1 VRLLCDQPFTEGAH
15 IRMMPD
21 IHAGVGCTI
30 GTTMTIR
37 DKIVP
42 NLVGVDIGC
51 GMYAIELEE
60 TDIDYAKLDETI
72 RAHVPCGQAV
82 REVRHEYAKD
92 IPLEDLRCYRMINDR
107 RAQRAVGTLGGGNHF
122 IEVDRDENGRL
133 WLVIHS
139 GSRYLGLQVAHVYQE
154 LAWQA
159 LNGVSVRDLREMID
173 RMKANGERKKI
184 QKTIEKMRRRVV
196 SEIPKDLAYVQGEDF
211 DDYLHDMEIVQYYAV
226 RNREAMADVIVRE
239 MGLTVADCFTT
250 IHNYIDIENRILRK
264 GAVSAKQGET
274 LLIPV
279 NMRDGSLICRG
290 KGNDDWNQSAPHG
303 AGRLFSR
310 SAAKQEFTVE
320 EFAASM
326 SGIFTTSVCADT
338 LDECPMVYKRM
349 EDIVDNIGPTV
360 DVLQVIRPEY
370 NFKAADSDGYRR
382 RKKKDSDEVQE
393 NDDGVSVSDDG
404 AGE

>member
-1 VRLLCDQPFTEGAH
+1 MKEIQGKFSQAKIYTDVVDEKSLEQVQLLCDQPFTEGAR

-21 IHAGVGCTI
+21 IHAGAGCTI
-30 GTTMTIR
+30 GTTMTIT

-51 GMYAIELEE
+51 GMYAIQLEE
-60 TDIDYAKLDETI
+60 TSIDYAKLDDTI
-72 RAHVPCGQAV
+72 RACIPFG
-82 REVRHEYAKD
+82 REVRTENHAYVKE
-92 IPLEDLRCYRMINDR
+92 IPLKELRCLRMVNDR
-107 RAQRAVGTLGGGNHF
+107 RAQRSVGTLGGGNHF
-122 IEVDRDENGRL
+122 IEVDRDENNKL

-139 GSRYLGLQVAHVYQE
+139 GSRYLGLQVANVYQE
-154 LAWQA
+154 QAWQA

-184 QKTIEKMRRRVV
+184 QKTIEKMRKRVV
-196 SEIPKDLAYVQGEDF
+196 SDIPKDLAYLQGEDF
-211 DDYLHDMEIVQYYAV
+211 EDYLHDMEIVQLYAV
-226 RNREAMADVIVRE
+226 KNREAMADVIIRE
-239 MGLTVADCFTT
+239 MHLTVADAFTT
-250 IHNYIDIENRILRK
+250 IHNYIDIPNRILRK
-264 GAVSAKQGET
+264 GAVSAKLGET

-310 SAAKQEFTVE
+310 KAAKEAFTVDEFTS
-320 EFAASM
+320 SM
-326 SGIFTTSVCADT
+326 QGIYTTSVCADT

-360 DVLQVIRPEY
+360 DVLQVIKPEY
-370 NFKAADSDGYRR
+370 NFKAA
-382 RKKKDSDEVQE
+382 E
-393 NDDGVSVSDDG
+393 
-404 AGE
+404 